1 MLYHTAKLLL
11 VALIAMSPQT
21 QAIAEDVDLLDETDV
36 PDSAEIA
43 ASISSLAIDIR
54 RIEIPPPARLEIPAP
69 RSLRVDVEDDDQ
81 TTITLSADVLFAFDE
96 DALNAR
102 SEQIVQTIADEKL
115 LDTEGP
121 IQVVGHTD
129 SIGDDAYNQ
138 GLSERR
144 AAAVAAALREVLGAS
159 REIEEDGRSF
169 HEPVAENTLPNGDD
183 NPEGRTQNRR
193 VEIIFDKE

>member
-1 MLYHTAKLLL
+1 MLDRTAQLLL
-11 VALIAMSPQT
+11 VALLAISPPT
-21 QAIAEDVDLLDETDV
+21 WAIAEDVDLLDEMGA

-43 ASISSLAIDIR
+43 ASISPLTISISRID
-54 RIEIPPPARLEIPAP
+54 IPPPVRLEVPAP
-69 RSLRVDVEDDDQ
+69 RSLRAEVEDEDQ
-81 TTITLSADVLFAFDE
+81 TTITLSADVLFGFDQ

-102 SEQIVQTIADEKL
+102 SDRIVRAIADEEL
-115 LDTEGP
+115 MDTEGP

-144 AAAVAAALREVLGAS
+144 AAAVASALRDVLGTS

-183 NPEGRTQNRR
+183 SPEGRAQNRR
-193 VEIIFDKE
+193 VEIIFANE

>member
-21 QAIAEDVDLLDETDV
+21 QAIAEDIDLLDETGV

-54 RIEIPPPARLEIPAP
+54 RIEIPPPVRIEIPAP
-69 RSLRVDVEDDDQ
+69 RSLRVDVEEDDQ

-169 HEPVAENTLPNGDD
+169 HEPVAENKLPNGDD
-183 NPEGRTQNRR
+183 NPEGRAQNRR

>member
-1 MLYHTAKLLL
+1 
-11 VALIAMSPQT
+11 MST
-21 QAIAEDVDLLDETDV
+21 

-43 ASISSLAIDIR
+43 ASISPLTSRISRID
-54 RIEIPPPARLEIPAP
+54 IPPPVRLEVSPP
-69 RSLRVDVEDDDQ
+69 RSLRAEVEDEDQ

-96 DALNAR
+96 DVLNAR
-102 SEQIVQTIADEKL
+102 SERIVRAIADNEL
-115 LDTEGP
+115 MDTVGA
-121 IQVVGHTD
+121 IHVIGHTD

-144 AAAVAAALREVLGAS
+144 AAAVASALRDVLGTS

-183 NPEGRTQNRR
+183 NPEGRAQNRR
-193 VEIIFDKE
+193 VDIIFANE

>member
-54 RIEIPPPARLEIPAP
+54 RIEIPPPDRLEIPAP

-144 AAAVAAALREVLGAS
+144 AAAVAAALRAVLGAS

-183 NPEGRTQNRR
+183 NPEGRAQNRR
-193 VEIIFDKE
+193 VEIIFYKE